1 MLWIVSHATAEEE
14 STLGPRKQEI
24 FRTQYYLHQL
34 KFIEIHYGSF
44 YAPCQFHDM
53 QSTEYSSY
61 KLYFAFMALLHQPTD
76 PMQLWCSEHH
86 QAQL

>member
-53 QSTEYSSY
+53 QSTE
-61 KLYFAFMALLHQPTD
+61 
-76 PMQLWCSEHH
+76 
-86 QAQL
+86 